1 MARIE
6 YTIKTT
12 LDDGTVVEKTVSRE
26 CELTHPDKIDRKTM
40 KGLLKDIDTYEK
52 ALISTRR
59 DAEKGFTE
67 AVFANDDVKKKA
79 KKEP

>member
-40 KGLLKDIDTYEK
+40 KGVHRGCL
-52 ALISTRR
+52 RQ
-59 DAEKGFTE
+59 
-67 AVFANDDVKKKA
+67 
-79 KKEP
+79 